1 MTGDL
6 GRFDGAVADLLPG
19 RDVGAA
25 ERVRPQA
32 LEVATFRACGLVER
46 VADRR
51 IAHWP
56 VRGPLLIKD
65 PALGSGVF
73 GRGFLAEP
81 LDRIPDAKHAPA
93 VLGLWAADML
103 VPDALFDLDRPGVQ
117 VHVLPLQAKDLGD
130 ARACGGPARLL
141 GTPCERSIPEYHHG
155 ASDVSRQL
163 KRARAAL
170 VAPTWVA

>member
-6 GRFDGAVADLLPG
+6 GRFDGAAADLLPP

-130 ARACGGPARLL
+130 ARACGDAGFEDEFVELL
-141 GTPCERSIPEYHHG
+141 HPGQHACSLVKEIGRASCRER
-155 ASDVSRQL
+155 V
-163 KRARAAL
+163 
-170 VAPTWVA
+170 